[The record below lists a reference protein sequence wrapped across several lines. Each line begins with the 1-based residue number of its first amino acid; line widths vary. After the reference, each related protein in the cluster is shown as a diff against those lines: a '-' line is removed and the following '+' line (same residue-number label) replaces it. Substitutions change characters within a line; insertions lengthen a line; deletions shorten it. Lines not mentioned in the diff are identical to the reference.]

1 MTRDTR
7 GTGRRHTGLIAGIWL
22 IAIGLVFVVR
32 DFGNLTWGEA
42 WPLFIVAAGGASLF
56 GSLARRREL
65 SVGAWSLAWPIGW
78 MIVGLVLF
86 AATTDSV
93 GVGPLEVITRWWPV
107 GLVAIGI
114 WFLVASV
121 WPGRATP
128 TESLAI
134 PIAGVPSASV
144 KINFGGGEL
153 VIGRAQ
159 PGGLVEGS
167 FRGGVMVQSPA
178 PGQIELKPDSSG
190 GFPLSGRGYRWDVGL
205 TGEIPLDLR
214 LDTGASRASIDLI
227 GLLVRRLDLHSGASE
242 TRVRL
247 PAAAGLTAVRTE
259 TGVASLTIDVPPG
272 VAARIRSSMALG
284 RLRVDEARFPR
295 AATGWE
301 SPDMLAAPNR
311 VEIDVHGGVGSVTI
325 R

>member
-1 MTRDTR
+1 M
-7 GTGRRHTGLIAGIWL
+7 
-22 IAIGLVFVVR
+22 
-32 DFGNLTWGEA
+32 
-42 WPLFIVAAGGASLF
+42 
-56 GSLARRREL
+56 
-65 SVGAWSLAWPIGW
+65 
-78 MIVGLVLF
+78 
-86 AATTDSV
+86 
-93 GVGPLEVITRWWPV
+93 GPLELITRWWPL

-121 WPGRATP
+121 WPGRRTP
-128 TESLAI
+128 TENLAI
-134 PIAGVPSASV
+134 PVGGVPSAAI

-153 VIGRAQ
+153 VIGRARS
-159 PGGLVEGS
+159 GGLVEGS
-167 FRGGVMVQSPA
+167 FRGGVMVQTPA
-178 PGQIELKPDSSG
+178 PGQLELKPDASG

-214 LDTGASRASIDLI
+214 LDTGASRATIDLVD
-227 GLLVRRLDLHSGASE
+227 LQVRRLDLHSGASD

-259 TGVASLTIDVPPG
+259 TGVASLTIDVPPA
-272 VAARIRSSMALG
+272 VAARIRSRMALG

-301 SPDMLAAPNR
+301 SPDVLTAPNR
-311 VEIDVHGGVGSVTI
+311 VEIEVHGGVGSVTI